1 MIHFSKRSF
10 ALTGYSKI
18 VATRFSDLDE
28 GIIEVTR
35 IANFKNWP
43 IAEKN
48 KMLLN
53 LPMKLWKHVVCT
65 LRILSAWSM
74 IQRSKC
80 GFRLQIT
87 REFNELMQMTRELKR
102 LMWIIREHKGLMP
115 MIYAYGLTL
124 PVCLNITT

>member
-43 IAEKN
+43 IAEKKQDVAEFTN
-48 KMLLN
+48 EAME
-53 LPMKLWKHVVCT
+53 
-65 LRILSAWSM
+65 
-74 IQRSKC
+74 
-80 GFRLQIT
+80 T
-87 REFNELMQMTRELKR
+87 RCVYFKDIISLEDDTEEQVWVQTADNEGVQ
-102 LMWIIREHKGLMP
+102 
-115 MIYAYGLTL
+115 
-124 PVCLNITT
+124 